1 MKPSHLVAALLS
13 VQATCA
19 VAQDA
24 KVLEA
29 IASLSPCALKCIVG
43 AATDCPVTDPSCVCG
58 NTQLES
64 DVKKC
69 LLSSCTIKESI
80 ITRNVTAMMCDDPLR
95 DRSAENR
102 AVVIVLAVLSACMVL
117 LRIIQKLLGPSENRF
132 GLDDI
137 FLFTTMIVFQ
147 PSAIIVVASL
157 IPSGMGRDV
166 WTLSF
171 GTISEFGKYFW
182 VGELFYFIA
191 SALLKLSFLFFYQR
205 IFPGRRVQLLIRI
218 TIIVDVLWGTAS
230 LVSAIFQ
237 CWPISYFWLFWDDE
251 RSGHCTNRVWIA
263 SANSIISI
271 VLDVWMITIP
281 LSQLYG
287 LKMAWVKKTGV
298 ALMFCLGTL
307 ATVVSIIR
315 LRFLLIID
323 EKNNPTWDFWDPIK
337 WSNLEITVGIVCSCI
352 PSMRFFLVRLLP
364 SVFGSSH
371 DRSHGANQYGE
382 SSRRSGL
389 SGFKG
394 SRKPGESN
402 ATNCTTIFTTHN
414 DSEAKDDD
422 EVELVHMRQS
432 DKSGGGSVA
441 TLVETPSRYEA

>member
-1 MKPSHLVAALLS
+1 
-13 VQATCA
+13 
-19 VAQDA
+19 
-24 KVLEA
+24 
-29 IASLSPCALKCIVG
+29 
-43 AATDCPVTDPSCVCG
+43 
-58 NTQLES
+58 
-64 DVKKC
+64 
-69 LLSSCTIKESI
+69 
-80 ITRNVTAMMCDDPLR
+80 MCDDPLR

-251 RSGHCTNRVWIA
+251 RSGHCTNRVWVA

-337 WSNLEITVGIVCSCI
+337 WH
-352 PSMRFFLVRLLP
+352 RLLLHP
-364 SVFGSSH
+364 VHALFPYSPIAKRVWLIA
-371 DRSHGANQYGE
+371 RSIPWGQPV
-382 SSRRSGL
+382 RRK
-389 SGFKG
+389 FKKKRALGIYSG

-441 TLVETPSRYEA
+441 TSVETPSRYEA